1 MAHYNSRHLLL
12 RSQQLA
18 GPPIREQWLRPEA
31 LDLSMTNPTEQGTSM
46 SFEHVNVFE
55 LEMELPAAHLTDL
68 AERLVGFQ
76 PRYSKL
82 KKHLQL
88 LMDLDGLEVWSKKH
102 YRKRVPLLDA
112 LGDRYPLVVLYGD
125 VGTGKTATAEAIAN
139 AMARDL
145 KKDATLFKL
154 SNRVRG
160 SGNVGEM
167 SMLINRAFEI
177 VMRAAG
183 KAKSAFLIIDEGDSL
198 AASRNNQQ
206 SHHEDKVAV
215 NTLIQ
220 KIDDARRSG
229 GRVLVFLC
237 TNRFVSLDPAIVRR
251 AGHTEEFRRPTD
263 QEREELFRMD
273 CRELGIHEA
282 TLKELVHLT
291 GAHPSGRLGFTFSD
305 IRTRLLPEALGKA
318 FPDRK
323 LTAADLLEAARSVAP
338 TPSIAEA

>member
-1 MAHYNSRHLLL
+1 
-12 RSQQLA
+12 
-18 GPPIREQWLRPEA
+18 
-31 LDLSMTNPTEQGTSM
+31 MTG
-46 SFEHVNVFE
+46 EHVNVFE
-55 LEMELPAAHLTDL
+55 LELELPDMRLTDL
-68 AERLVGFQ
+68 AKRLVGFET
-76 PRYSKL
+76 RYAKL

-88 LMDLDGLEVWSKKH
+88 LMDLEGLEAWSKKQYGKH
-102 YRKRVPLLDA
+102 ISLLDA
-112 LGDRYPLVVLYGD
+112 LADRYPLVVFHGD
-125 VGTGKTATAEAIAN
+125 VGTGKTAMAETIAN
-139 AMARDL
+139 TMSRDL

-154 SNRVRG
+154 STRVRG

-167 SMLINRAFEI
+167 SMLINRAFEV

-183 KAKSAFLIIDEGDSL
+183 KAKSSFLIIDEGDSL

-237 TNRFVSLDPAIVRR
+237 TNRFTSLDPAIVRR
-251 AGHTEEFRRPTD
+251 AGHTEEFLRPSD
-263 QEREELFRMD
+263 HEREDLFRMD
-273 CRELGIHEA
+273 CRELGLSD
-282 TLKELVHLT
+282 TTFKELVRLT
-291 GAHPSGRLGFTFSD
+291 GPQESGRLGFTFSD

-323 LTAADLLEAARSVAP
+323 LTADDLLEAARFVPP
-338 TPSIAEA
+338 TPSLGEA

>member
-1 MAHYNSRHLLL
+1 
-12 RSQQLA
+12 
-18 GPPIREQWLRPEA
+18 
-31 LDLSMTNPTEQGTSM
+31 MTG
-46 SFEHVNVFE
+46 EHVNVFE
-55 LEMELPAAHLTDL
+55 LELELPDTYLTAL
-68 AERLVGFQ
+68 AKRLVGFET
-76 PRYSKL
+76 RYAKL

-88 LMDLDGLEVWSKKH
+88 LMDLEGLEAWSKKQYGKH
-102 YRKRVPLLDA
+102 MPLLDA
-112 LGDRYPLVVLYGD
+112 LADRYPLVVFHGD
-125 VGTGKTATAEAIAN
+125 VGTGKTAMAETIAN
-139 AMARDL
+139 TMTRDL

-154 SNRVRG
+154 STRVRG

-167 SMLINRAFEI
+167 SMLINRAFEV

-183 KAKSAFLIIDEGDSL
+183 KAKSSFLIIDEGDSL

-237 TNRFVSLDPAIVRR
+237 TNRFASLDPAIVRR
-251 AGHTEEFRRPTD
+251 AGHTEEFLRPND
-263 QEREELFRMD
+263 HEREDLFQMD
-273 CRELGIHEA
+273 CRELGLSEA
-282 TLKELVHLT
+282 TLKELVRFT
-291 GAHPSGRLGFTFSD
+291 GPQESGRLGFTFSD

-323 LTAADLLEAARSVAP
+323 LTSDDLLEAARSVPP
-338 TPSIAEA
+338 TPSLGEA

>member
-1 MAHYNSRHLLL
+1 M
-12 RSQQLA
+12 
-18 GPPIREQWLRPEA
+18 EQGA
-31 LDLSMTNPTEQGTSM
+31 SMTG
-46 SFEHVNVFE
+46 EHVNVFE
-55 LEMELPAAHLTDL
+55 LELELPDTHLTAL
-68 AERLVGFQ
+68 AKRLVGFET
-76 PRYSKL
+76 RYAKL

-88 LMDLDGLEVWSKKH
+88 LMDLEGLEAWSKKQYGKH
-102 YRKRVPLLDA
+102 MPLLDA
-112 LGDRYPLVVLYGD
+112 LADRYPLVVFHGD
-125 VGTGKTATAEAIAN
+125 VGTGKTAMAETIAN
-139 AMARDL
+139 TMTRDL

-154 SNRVRG
+154 STRVRG

-167 SMLINRAFEI
+167 SMLINRAFEV

-183 KAKSAFLIIDEGDSL
+183 KAKSSFLIIDEGDSL

-237 TNRFVSLDPAIVRR
+237 TNRFASLDPAIVRR
-251 AGHTEEFRRPTD
+251 AGHTEEFLRPND
-263 QEREELFRMD
+263 HEREDLFHMD
-273 CRELGIHEA
+273 CRELGLSEA
-282 TLKELVHLT
+282 TLKELVRFT
-291 GAHPSGRLGFTFSD
+291 GPQESGRLGFTFSD

-323 LTAADLLEAARSVAP
+323 LTSDDLLEAARSVPP
-338 TPSIAEA
+338 TPSLGEA

>member
-1 MAHYNSRHLLL
+1 M
-12 RSQQLA
+12 
-18 GPPIREQWLRPEA
+18 
-31 LDLSMTNPTEQGTSM
+31 DQGASM
-46 SFEHVNVFE
+46 SGEHVNVFE
-55 LEMELPAAHLTDL
+55 LELELPDAHLTDL
-68 AERLVGFQ
+68 AKRLVGFET
-76 PRYSKL
+76 RYSKL

-88 LMDLDGLEVWSKKH
+88 LMDIDGLEAWSKKQ
-102 YRKRVPLLDA
+102 YGKRISLLDA
-112 LGDRYPLVVLYGD
+112 LADRYPLVVFYGD
-125 VGTGKTATAEAIAN
+125 VGTGKTAMAETIAN

-145 KKDATLFKL
+145 KKNATLFKL
-154 SNRVRG
+154 STRVRG

-167 SMLINRAFEI
+167 SMLINRAFE
-177 VMRAAG
+177 VVTRAAG
-183 KAKSAFLIIDEGDSL
+183 KAKSSFLIIDEGDSL

-237 TNRFVSLDPAIVRR
+237 TNRFDSLDPAIVRR

-263 QEREELFRMD
+263 KERDELFRMD
-273 CRELGIHEA
+273 CRELSLSEGCL
-282 TLKELVHLT
+282 TELVHLT
-291 GAHPSGRLGFTFSD
+291 GPQESGRLSFTFSD

-323 LTAADLLEAARSVAP
+323 LTGDDLLEAARSVPP
-338 TPSIAEA
+338 TPSLGVA